1 MLPRHSAP
9 GQYLV
14 AITHVQNGNGAL
26 AEGLATN
33 GGKRQPAADYGEP
46 RLEKCLRRQYLPC
59 YCQLRTEM
67 HLSEKPTFLQH
78 PSPIDKSTIRRLL
91 VQVTRSAFPVTN
103 RWNLVGLP
111 NRLRQFVGRWVSRQ
125 SLGGAPSQVRKAPAE
140 SGCKKVNSPP
150 PMEARSEELI
160 SSCNGCRQRRLT
172 ETVAG

>member
-1 MLPRHSAP
+1 MVPSLRALPP
-9 GQYLV
+9 TV
-14 AITHVQNGNGAL
+14 VNGNQQQITANL
-26 AEGLATN
+26 
-33 GGKRQPAADYGEP
+33 D
-46 RLEKCLRRQYLPC
+46 LRNAYAGQYLPC
-59 YCQLRTEM
+59 YCHLRTEM
-67 HLSEKPTFLQH
+67 HLSEKPTFFQH

-111 NRLRQFVGRWVSRQ
+111 NRLRQLVGRWVSRQ
-125 SLGGAPSQVRKAPAE
+125 SLGGAASQVRKAPAE
-140 SGCKKVNSPP
+140 SGGKKVNSPP